1 MEEKIFITSED
12 FRLEAALESVDQ
24 IRAGVVAHPHP
35 LYGGSMDNNVVQ
47 AATRAL
53 IRSGW
58 TSLRF
63 NFRGVGRSSGSSGTG
78 QREGDDLVASVAYL
92 KDRGLKK
99 LVVIGYSFGAWVTAM
114 AWPRLKVLGVEPL
127 VLIAPPAAFM
137 DFQGLDPE
145 TEIGLMICGGQD
157 EIAPPDL
164 AEGLGRSLNRPVEP
178 VVLPGADHFFW
189 GHESEL
195 IRIIAEYLAGL

>member
-12 FRLEAALESVDQ
+12 LKLEAAVESVDPV
-24 IRAGVVAHPHP
+24 RAGVVVHPHP

-47 AATRAL
+47 AGTGAL
-53 IRSGW
+53 VRSGW

-63 NFRGVGRSSGSSGTG
+63 NFRGVGRSSGSSGAG
-78 QREGDDLVASVAYL
+78 PKEGDDLVASVSYL

-99 LVVIGYSFGAWVTAM
+99 LVVIGYSFGAWITAM
-114 AWPRLKVLGVEPL
+114 AWPRLKALGVEPL

-145 TEIGLMICGGQD
+145 TEIGLMICGRLD

-164 AEGLGRSLNRPVEP
+164 AEGLGRSLNRPVDP

-195 IRIIAEYLAGL
+195 VRIVSEHLSGI